1 MGPCRGRHGPRASAG
16 VGCLEGLPLEDVGL
30 LARVGPQD
38 ELVRQRRAHP
48 RLLGFDHLMNL
59 VYGQIRGLERP
70 EPLAH
75 VGKDRPAPA
84 READWIGHHPDE
96 LTRLS
101 RDGAAGALHVQRLGG
116 VSRDDDARRSRDQDD
131 LERDRCGAAFDA
143 ARFRRRGVPVRHIR
157 VPALTA
163 QVPREVERLAMVYLR
178 DGRGAVDGA
187 GGSVCAAKRQRT
199 ADHRQQENRPSAG
212 PRPHGADS
220 PCSMTDVWSPVA
232 CASPC
237 SVCTITASWSAVAS
251 ESDPGDRMFALT
263 AASIGAAMFRFA
275 ARAASIGAARSSARS
290 RSTSRSSSDPPASGS
305 PVVVVTSSAL
315 GAMSSLIS
323 PWLIAESCDVLAIAS
338 PARSCWSIASWS
350 AVPIE
355 TASGEST
362 FALTAA
368 SIGIAALAFAAT
380 AAVIGAARSRSRSRS
395 AFRSR
400 SDVPSSAPSR
410 SVTVSPTAPTVPST
424 AGSASPTVSTRSPT
438 VLPTVSTV
446 SFTAGSVS
454 PTTPPTVPSVSST
467 AGSASPTTSPTVPT
481 VSSTAGSAS
490 PTTPPTVPSVSST
503 AGTASPTTPPTVPSV
518 SSTAGSAASV
528 AEATGCVAAVVW
540 AAAVPAAAPTF
551 VAVLSPTV
559 VTASSAAGTPVAG
572 RSGTGA
578 LSAAGGSG
586 TAGAVAE
593 LPLASAAAAC
603 SAGPPGCAAACCA
616 ATADRCSSP

>member
-178 DGRGAVDGA
+178 DGRGAVVGA
-187 GGSVCAAKRQRT
+187 GGSLSTAERQRT
-199 ADHRQQENRPSAG
+199 ANHRQQENRPSAG
-212 PRPHGADS
+212 PRGHGADS
-220 PCSMTDVWSPVA
+220 PCSMTEVWSPVA

-323 PWLIAESCDVLAIAS
+323 PWLIAESWDEVAIAS
-338 PARSCWSIASWS
+338 PARTCWSIASWS

-355 TASGEST
+355 AASGERT

-395 AFRSR
+395 AFRSS
-400 SDVPSSAPSR
+400 SDVPSSAPRR
-410 SVTVSPTAPTVPST
+410 SVTVPPTVSTVSST
-424 AGSASPTVSTRSPT
+424 AGRASPTVSTRSPT

-454 PTTPPTVPSVSST
+454 PTTSPTVPSVSST
-467 AGSASPTTSPTVPT
+467 AGSVSPTTS
-481 VSSTAGSAS
+481 
-490 PTTPPTVPSVSST
+490 PTVPSVSST
-503 AGTASPTTPPTVPSV
+503 AGRVSPTTSPTVPSV
-518 SSTAGSAASV
+518 SSTAGSVSPTVPSVSSTTGTVSPSTSPTAPTVSSTAGAAV
-528 AEATGCVAAVVW
+528 AAATGCVAAVV
-540 AAAVPAAAPTF
+540 
-551 VAVLSPTV
+551 
-559 VTASSAAGTPVAG
+559 
-572 RSGTGA
+572 
-578 LSAAGGSG
+578 
-586 TAGAVAE
+586 
-593 LPLASAAAAC
+593 
-603 SAGPPGCAAACCA
+603 
-616 ATADRCSSP
+616 